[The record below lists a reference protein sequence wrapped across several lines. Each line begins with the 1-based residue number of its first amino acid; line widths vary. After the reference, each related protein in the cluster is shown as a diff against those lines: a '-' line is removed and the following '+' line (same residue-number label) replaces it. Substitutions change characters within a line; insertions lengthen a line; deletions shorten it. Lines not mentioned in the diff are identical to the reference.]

1 MRYDQFLARVRE
13 RGEYADRQEA
23 ESATQAVLTI
33 LADRLTSE
41 EADDLAAQLPDEAAG
56 TLTGHAGAP
65 EAFGVHEFLRRV
77 AEATGASERTAQ
89 WDASAVLS
97 TVADGISGGEINDVL
112 TQLPSGY
119 AVLFGRSA
127 VSG

>member
-1 MRYDQFLARVRE
+1 MRYDQFLAQVRE

-23 ESATQAVLTI
+23 EQTTRVVLGV
-33 LADRLTSE
+33 LADRLTSQ
-41 EADDLAAQLPDEAAG
+41 EAGDLAAQLPDEAAG
-56 TLTGHAGAP
+56 TLTGNAGRP
-65 EAFGVHEFLRRV
+65 EPFGVHEFLRRV
-77 AEATGASERTAQ
+77 AEATGATERTAQ

-97 TVADGISGGEINDVL
+97 TVADGTSGGEINDVL

-119 AVLFGRSA
+119 AVLFGRSS

>member
-1 MRYDQFLARVRE
+1 MRYDQFLAQVRE

-23 ESATQAVLTI
+23 ESTAQVVLRV
-33 LADRLTSE
+33 LADRLTAE
-41 EADDLAAQLPDEAAG
+41 EAGDLAAQLPDEAAG
-56 TLTGHAGAP
+56 TLTGNAGQP
-65 EAFGVHEFLRRV
+65 ETFSVHEFLRRV
-77 AEATGASERTAQ
+77 AQATGATERTAQ

-119 AVLFGRSA
+119 AVLFGKSA